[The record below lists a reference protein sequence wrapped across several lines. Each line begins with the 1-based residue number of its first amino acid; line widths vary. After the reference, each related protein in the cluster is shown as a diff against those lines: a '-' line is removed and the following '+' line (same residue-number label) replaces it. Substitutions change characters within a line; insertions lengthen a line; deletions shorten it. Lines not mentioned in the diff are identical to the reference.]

1 MFGNFE
7 IYLMTNQDDLYGR
20 HAGIG
25 PAEKALQFESILTC
39 RQEMTMNSLQLQMSQ
54 KHLLSVAKFKI

>member
-7 IYLMTNQDDLYGR
+7 IYLTTNQDDLYGR

-25 PAEKALQFESILTC
+25 PAEKALQFEPILTC
-39 RQEMTMNSLQLQMSQ
+39 RQEMTM
-54 KHLLSVAKFKI
+54 KT